1 MQSLPLNCQ
10 AFYHSGFLSEAE
22 ASALFDEITSVFDVT
37 NKIVRMHDGSEHIA
51 EAGSYIFADAELTSY
66 NSLPE
71 VWGGRSEWTV
81 SLASIRDK
89 ITRETGVEFQVARC
103 IYYHDGSEGVDF
115 HRDLPAYGNTNEI
128 ASLSLGAERE
138 FILRNISDPED
149 KYSIRL
155 ASGSLL
161 FMGEGT
167 QEHYEHSLPHD
178 ENCHSARLNL
188 TFRKYGWD

>member
-10 AFYHSGFLSEAE
+10 AIYYENFLSEAE
-22 ASALFDEITSVFDVT
+22 ASALFAEIITGFDVT
-37 NKIVRMHDGSEHIA
+37 NKAIRMHDDSEHIA
-51 EAGSYIFADAELTSY
+51 ETGSYIFTDAELTSY
-66 NSLPE
+66 SALPE
-71 VWGGRSEWTV
+71 VWGGRSEWTD
-81 SLASIRDK
+81 SLAGIRDM
-89 ITRETGVEFQVARC
+89 ITREAGVKFQVARC

-115 HRDLPAYGNTNEI
+115 HRDFPAYGNTNEI

-138 FILRNISDPED
+138 FVLRDVSDPED
-149 KYSIRL
+149 RFSIRL

-167 QEHYEHSLPHD
+167 QEHYEHALPHD